1 MDKKLLEALKI
12 AQEYIVSC
20 EEALENEGIGTQNMD
35 AEEKWRAVETWLATL
50 DSDSLEER

>member
-20 EEALENEGIGTQNMD
+20 EEVLENEGIGAKNMD